1 MSIKTRKRL
10 TTKRGMPLTRRHFVQ
25 ASAALVSMPF
35 SHKMHRPIL
44 IKAYLIANIDEKPC
58 YCRRNMQHL

>member
-10 TTKRGMPLTRRHFVQ
+10 ANQEGMPLTRRHFVQ

-35 SHKMHRPIL
+35 RTKCTGQLS
-44 IKAYLIANIDEKPC
+44 
-58 YCRRNMQHL
+58 